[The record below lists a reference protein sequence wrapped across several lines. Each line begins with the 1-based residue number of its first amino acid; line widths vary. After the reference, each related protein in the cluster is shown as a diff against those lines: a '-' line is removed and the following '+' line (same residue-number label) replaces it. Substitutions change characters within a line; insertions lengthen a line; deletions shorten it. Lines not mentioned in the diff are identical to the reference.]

1 MGSEATPSPA
11 RQATISSRAAKVSKE
26 TAKNMMWDVFT
37 NIYDPTTNLDGF
49 VNVGVAENFLMHDTL
64 LEYIRTHAELP
75 PKYLTYN
82 DGGDGSRRLKTAAS
96 RFLNRHLKPVV
107 QLKPEHLM
115 VTNGVS
121 AAIEHMSWAF
131 TDPGEGILLG
141 RPHYGAF
148 IPDIVSRPLAEVV
161 PVSFDEVDPFE
172 VKCVAKYE
180 KALLEFEEQ
189 TGKRVRALVLC
200 HPHNPLGRCYPR
212 ETIVELMRLCQKY
225 QVHLISDEIYAMSVW
240 ENTVDV
246 AANTPAPV
254 VFESALSIPTQDLID
269 PQLVHALWG
278 MSKDFG
284 ANGIRVGIIISQ
296 SNPDLVAALK
306 GPTLYSYVS
315 GLSDH
320 IAASILEDDTFTD
333 EYIRINQ
340 RKLSESYAI
349 VARAMQA
356 HDIEYAT
363 GCNASF
369 FVWANLG
376 KAYLANKRITLPD
389 DSPTDLTR
397 MVMEELIQKRVFL
410 ADGTAFG
417 SEKPGWFRIVFS
429 HPKPFLDEA
438 LRRIMAAIGAPSVSS
453 QPAPA
458 PERAL
463 AAISL
468 S

>member
-1 MGSEATPSPA
+1 MGSEPTPAPA
-11 RQATISSRAAKVSKE
+11 RQATISQRAAKIAKE
-26 TAKNMMWDVFT
+26 TAANLMWDVFT
-37 NIYDPTTNLDGF
+37 NLYDPTTNKDGF
-49 VNVGVAENFLMHDTL
+49 VSVGVAENFLMHDTL

-75 PKYLTYN
+75 AQYLTYN
-82 DGGDGSRRLKTAAS
+82 DGGDGSRRLKIAAS
-96 RFLNRHLKPVV
+96 RFLNRHLMPIVP
-107 QLKPEHLM
+107 LAPEHLM

-141 RPHYGAF
+141 RPYYGAF
-148 IPDIVSRPLAEVV
+148 VPDIMSRPHAEVV
-161 PVSFDEVDPFE
+161 AVSFDEVDPFE

-180 KALLEFEEQ
+180 KALLEFEAR
-189 TGKRVRALVLC
+189 TSKRVRALMLC

-212 ETIVELMRLCQKY
+212 ETIIELMRLCQKY
-225 QVHLISDEIYAMSVW
+225 QIHLISDEIYAMSVW

-246 AANTPAPV
+246 AASTPAPV
-254 VFESALSIPTQDLID
+254 KFESALSIPTKDLID

-284 ANGIRVGIIISQ
+284 ANGIRVGVIISQ
-296 SNPDLVAALK
+296 TNPHLMAALK

-320 IAASILEDDTFTD
+320 IAASILEDDAFTE
-333 EYIRINQ
+333 EYIRANQ

-356 HDIEYAT
+356 HNIEYAT

-376 KAYLANKRITLPD
+376 EAYLRNKQITLCD
-389 DSPTDLTR
+389 DAPTDLTQT
-397 MVMEELIQKRVFL
+397 VMNELIKRRVFL

-438 LRRIMAAIGAPSVSS
+438 LGRIMAAIGE
-453 QPAPA
+453 PAPA
-458 PERAL
+458 LESAL
-463 AAISL
+463 ADVKL
-468 S
+468 T